1 MLAQKID
8 PNIFITSQPSLKSQ
22 DFSDCEPSPN
32 TSPSNSTKVIEV
44 PSQNVNKQ
52 KSTKSSSKSFKNRKK
67 SQDFEY
73 HKKERVDMDFNL
85 KNQKKNR
92 NVLSNLVHHLFKY
105 LITSQRLNRVIDRII
120 TKENLD
126 ITMQ

>member
-1 MLAQKID
+1 
-8 PNIFITSQPSLKSQ
+8 
-22 DFSDCEPSPN
+22 
-32 TSPSNSTKVIEV
+32 
-44 PSQNVNKQ
+44 
-52 KSTKSSSKSFKNRKK
+52 
-67 SQDFEY
+67 
-73 HKKERVDMDFNL
+73 MDFNL